1 MPRKKQLRIFV
12 YQCDY
17 CGKEHENHNAGSDYV
32 VTAAKN
38 HYCRG
43 CHDIVV
49 QENFR
54 KEAEAK
60 KQLEEKRKRVYG
72 KREFTPQEQ
81 ETRKIVVSKLE
92 EYLNYL
98 KKGK

>member
-1 MPRKKQLRIFV
+1 VPRKKQQRIFV

-17 CGKEHENHNAGSDYV
+17 CGKQHENHNAGSDYI

-54 KEAEAK
+54 REAEAK

-72 KREFTPQEQ
+72 KREFTKEEQEQ
-81 ETRKIVVSKLE
+81 RQRVIIKAEA
-92 EYLNYL
+92 YL
-98 KKGK
+98 KQLRSKI

>member
-1 MPRKKQLRIFV
+1 MPRKKQLRIFL
-12 YQCDY
+12 YYCDL
-17 CGKEHENHNAGSDYV
+17 CGKEHQNINAGSDYI

-43 CHDIVV
+43 CHDKVV
-49 QENFR
+49 VENFR

-60 KQLEEKRKRVYG
+60 KALEEKRKRVCG
-72 KREFTPQEQ
+72 KRQFTPQEQ
-81 ETRKIVVSKLE
+81 QQRKIAVSKLE